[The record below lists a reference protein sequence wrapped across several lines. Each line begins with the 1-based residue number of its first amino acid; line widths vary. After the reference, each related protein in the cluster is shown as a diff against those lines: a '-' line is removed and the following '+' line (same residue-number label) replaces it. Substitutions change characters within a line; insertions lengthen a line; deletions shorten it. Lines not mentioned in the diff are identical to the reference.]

1 MENQEIITDQDAF
14 EASMDGTP
22 IVPIVES
29 IPEVPIEPLDDDTPV
44 LPMDDITPLEDEED
58 KVETP
63 QDVDKYLQE
72 KYSDYGI
79 KTGNDLDVF
88 FQKQSAYEKQ
98 ISELN
103 AKLEDASK
111 NASPFENDAQ
121 RKLFEFAKSF
131 DGTNGK
137 VLLEYEHLQ
146 SLDVNSMSA
155 KAILKE
161 SYVQSNKAF
170 GRDKAEEMFELNY
183 EDTYDTAELD
193 EYSDAKEIRKRT
205 LKLEFDS
212 VNAKEKLANT
222 IQTFKPQAKTE
233 VVTPQNQVLD
243 LEVEKTLKGANELL
257 SSFKTIDLML
267 DKTGTKK
274 FTVGLSENQQN
285 IVASEVRSYLSN
297 KSNYDDKGQLLNGA
311 TPQSV
316 ANFIAKAGFTDIM
329 LRKAYE
335 RGLHEKEM
343 EYVQKNIPKA
353 GKPMSSGSTA
363 HQIAT
368 SEQDAFEMS
377 LGN

>member
-1 MENQEIITDQDAF
+1 MENQEVITDQDAF

-44 LPMDDITPLEDEED
+44 LPMDDITPLEDEEE

>member
-44 LPMDDITPLEDEED
+44 LPMDDITPLEDEEE